1 MRDLEFLPDW
11 YPKLRRRKRAVA
23 MQAWGT
29 LIISAFLGVW
39 MLIAQ
44 RDVRARDRELSD
56 LNDALARSVTEVQR
70 LKTLEDLHEQLSA
83 QARVFAMIG
92 RPIEMTRILTTLQ
105 ELMPADMSMLDLSVL
120 TEEVKPDTIAAK
132 AAADKGA
139 NRRIRMRMQGVAP
152 TDADLASFLAKLTAK
167 PFFSKVAVNYSKP
180 RTDNG
185 HVMREFE
192 VTFALDLGA
201 LGGN

>member
-11 YPKLRRRKRAVA
+11 YPKLRCRKRTVA
-23 MQAWGT
+23 LQAWGT
-29 LIISAFLGVW
+29 LTVAAFLGIW
-39 MLIAQ
+39 MFAAQ
-44 RDVRARDRELSD
+44 RDVRARERELSD
-56 LNDALARSVTEVQR
+56 LNDALARSVTEVER
-70 LKTLEDLHEQLSA
+70 LKTLTDLHEQLSA

-105 ELMPADMSMLDLSVL
+105 ELMPADMSILDLSVI
-120 TEEVKPDTIAAK
+120 TEEVKPNTVAAK
-132 AAADKGA
+132 VAADKGA
-139 NRRIRMRMQGVAP
+139 NRRINMRMQGVAP

-167 PFFSKVAVNYSKP
+167 PFFSNVAVNYSKP
-180 RTDNG
+180 RMDAG

-192 VTFALDLGA
+192 VTYVLDLGA